1 MTDAIMIGRAPARV
15 WSSEFR
21 NSIALGWPLIFTNVA
36 QAALSATDLVFIGR
50 LGPEILASASLATS
64 LYHTCMIFCM
74 GIASATMPMIATT
87 LGRHRHSVRE
97 VRRTVRQGLWS
108 VGIICIPVWI
118 MLWHAEPIFIWLGQ
132 RPDVA
137 ARSAEFMH
145 TLQWALLPY
154 LGYLVLRS
162 FLAAMQRPIWSLII
176 AASAI
181 IINAIAG
188 YGLILGNF
196 GLPALGLTGAGIAT
210 TCSSLW
216 MLVGL
221 GIVVSTHPRFRRYHL
236 FGRFWRPD
244 WPRFLQ
250 VWRIGLP
257 MALTF
262 AFETTIFYAAV
273 VMMGIIGPTA
283 LAAHAVAAQISML
296 SFMVPV
302 GFSQVATVRVGR
314 ANGEGDPEG
323 VTRAGWSA
331 FALGV
336 GFMSL
341 MAIVM
346 LLRPQILIGAFL
358 DLSDPANEAV
368 IRLAITYLAIAGLF
382 QIVDGAQSIAS
393 GMLRGLQDTRV
404 PMFLAA
410 LGYWGIGFPL
420 GAFLAFKAGLNGAG
434 VWIGLAAGL
443 AVVAILMTGRW
454 MRRAKLGLLR
464 GGNTVSRGHRESNL
478 P

>member
-1 MTDAIMIGRAPARV
+1 MTDSITISRAPARI
-15 WSSEFR
+15 WPSEFR
-21 NSIALGWPLIFTNVA
+21 NSLALGWPLIFTNVS
-36 QAALSATDLVFIGR
+36 QAALSATDLIFIGR
-50 LGPEILASASLATS
+50 LGPEALASASLATS

-87 LGRHRHSVRE
+87 LGHHRHSVRD

-108 VGIICIPVWI
+108 ISIICIPIWI
-118 MLWHAEPIFIWLGQ
+118 MLWHAEAIFVWLGQ

-137 ARSAEFMH
+137 SRSAEFMH

-162 FLAAMQRPIWSLII
+162 YLAAMQRPIWSLII
-176 AASAI
+176 AVSAI
-181 IINAIAG
+181 LINAVAG

-216 MLVGL
+216 MMIGL
-221 GIVVSTHPRFRRYHL
+221 GIIVSIHPRFKRYRL

-250 VWRIGLP
+250 IWRIGLP

-336 GFMSL
+336 GFMGL

-346 LLRPQILIGAFL
+346 VLKPELLIGAFL
-358 DLSDPANEAV
+358 DLGDPANEAV
-368 IRLAITYLAIAGLF
+368 IQLAVVYLAIAGLF

-393 GMLRGLQDTRV
+393 GMLRGLQDTRI
-404 PMFLAA
+404 PMLLAA

-420 GAFLAFKAGLNGAG
+420 GALLAFKVGLNGAG

-454 MRRAKLGLLR
+454 ARRSQLGLLR
-464 GGNTVSRGHRESNL
+464 TGNPTVRHNRATIV

>member
-1 MTDAIMIGRAPARV
+1 MQRIPARI
-15 WSSEFR
+15 WAAEFR
-21 NSIALGWPLIFTNVA
+21 ASLTLGWPLILTNLS
-36 QAALSATDLVFIGR
+36 QAALSATDLIIIGR
-50 LGPEILASASLATS
+50 LGAETLAAGSLATS
-64 LYHTCMIFCM
+64 LYHACMIFCM
-74 GIASATMPMIATT
+74 GIASATMPMIATS
-87 LGRHRHSVRE
+87 LGRNRHAVRD

-108 VGIICIPVWI
+108 VALVCLPFWA
-118 MLWHAEPIFIWLGQ
+118 MLWNVESIYVWLGQ

-162 FLAAMQRPIWSLII
+162 FLAAMQRPFWTLLI
-176 AASAI
+176 AGSAI
-181 IINAIAG
+181 LFNAIAG

-196 GLPALGLTGAGIAT
+196 GLPQMGLKGAGIVT

-216 MLVGL
+216 MFIGL
-221 GIVVSTHPRFRRYHL
+221 AIVVSTHKRFRRYHL

-244 WPRFLQ
+244 WPRFMQL
-250 VWRIGLP
+250 WRIGLP

-273 VMMGIIGPTA
+273 VMMGLIGPTA
-283 LAAHAVAAQISML
+283 LAAHAIAAQISML

-314 ANGEGDPEG
+314 ANGEMDPRG
-323 VTRAGWSA
+323 VMRAGWSA
-331 FALGV
+331 YALGV
-336 GFMSL
+336 GFMAI
-341 MAIVM
+341 MAMIM
-346 LLRPQILIGAFL
+346 LLHPQVLVAAFL
-358 DLSDPANEAV
+358 DLNDPSNAEVAS
-368 IRLAITYLAIAGLF
+368 LAMWFLAFAGLF

-404 PMFLAA
+404 PMLFAA

-420 GAFLAFKAGLNGAG
+420 GAMLAFGTDLAGAG
-434 VWIGLAAGL
+434 VWIGLASGL
-443 AVVAILMTGRW
+443 AVVAVLMTGRW
-454 MRRAKLGLLR
+454 LLRDRLGLLR
-464 GGNTVSRGHRESNL
+464 KHYREVRGHVPEAADAL
-478 P
+478 A